1 MQSSSSGVVAA
12 AADLRVR
19 LLWLT
24 LFRTVATT
32 LILGVLAAQL
42 ASGLPKS
49 LTTAD
54 LTSFAIIGLSYV
66 LTLVTGL
73 LLRAGRVGPGAAW
86 TQIIFDVLLAAS
98 VVFLTGGARSPFTF
112 LFLVTIVGAAVLLG
126 TRGAIVG
133 FLGAATAYVLV
144 LASLLE
150 SQAEL
155 LPRLGLDVLIQLI
168 AQLLIAVLS
177 GYVGEQLTRTG
188 GGGRA
193 SLR

>member
-98 VVFLTGGARSPFTF
+98 VVFLTGGARSQ
-112 LFLVTIVGAAVLLG
+112 I
-126 TRGAIVG
+126 
-133 FLGAATAYVLV
+133 
-144 LASLLE
+144 
-150 SQAEL
+150 
-155 LPRLGLDVLIQLI
+155 
-168 AQLLIAVLS
+168 
-177 GYVGEQLTRTG
+177 
-188 GGGRA
+188 GRA
-193 SLR
+193 HV